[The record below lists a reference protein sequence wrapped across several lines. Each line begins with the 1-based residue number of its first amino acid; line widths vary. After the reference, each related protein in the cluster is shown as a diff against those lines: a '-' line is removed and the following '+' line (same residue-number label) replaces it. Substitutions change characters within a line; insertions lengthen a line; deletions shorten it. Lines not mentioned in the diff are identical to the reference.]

1 MGSRE
6 ERQAFAAC
14 RGLRSEAE
22 QGRVWEV
29 VEPWGGSVSLEGEA
43 RVPVLGAPSTLL
55 EPGEG
60 GRKPAG
66 PFLFTVVGKVLFLV
80 FCCFVFGFAVCFL
93 RGKEVCNYFVQ
104 SSHYMSGKEE
114 IL

>member
-1 MGSRE
+1 MRLSGLGGSG
-6 ERQAFAAC
+6 AV
-14 RGLRSEAE
+14 G
-22 QGRVWEV
+22 GRVS
-29 VEPWGGSVSLEGEA
+29 PEGA
-43 RVPVLGAPSTLL
+43 TRVPVLGAPSTLR
-55 EPGEG
+55 EPSKG
-60 GRKPAG
+60 GQKPAG

-80 FCCFVFGFAVCFL
+80 FCCFVFGLAVCFL